1 MPTGDLKHRAKRWN
15 ERVKLVATPFSSVA
29 IVTLAAALIDPIA
42 SKHDD
47 VLADG
52 GWILLFGA
60 ASSHAASSHN
70 VGQIVLTFFRAEA

>member
-1 MPTGDLKHRAKRWN
+1 M
-15 ERVKLVATPFSSVA
+15 KLVATLFNSVA
-29 IVTLAAALIDPIA
+29 IVTLAAALINPIA

-52 GWILLFGA
+52 GGILLLGA
-60 ASSHAASSHN
+60 ASSHI

>member
-15 ERVKLVATPFSSVA
+15 ERVKLVATPFTSVA
-29 IVTLAAALIDPIA
+29 IVTLAAALINPIA
-42 SKHDD
+42 GKHDD

-60 ASSHAASSHN
+60 ASSRI
-70 VGQIVLTFFRAEA
+70 VGQIVLTFFRAEECAP